1 MKDNTVHVDRSRTPA
16 KLTFSPVFNM
26 AVPMIDR
33 HLEEGRADKV
43 FIRTMEEEVTY
54 GELAENVNRCGNA
67 LLGLGIAKGERVLM
81 VIKDCPA
88 FFYVYWG
95 AIKAGI
101 VPVALNTLLRS
112 ADYRYMIEDSGC
124 AALVMSPEYAA
135 EVEPA
140 LDEAQHKPDVVVRTE
155 GESGLGALMAAASPD
170 LDPAPAAPTDD
181 CFWLYSS
188 GSTGQPKG
196 VVHRQRDL
204 ILTCVYYADGILGVT
219 EDDVFFSAPKLFF
232 AYGLG
237 NAMSNPLWC
246 GGTTVLSDRVPSPEM
261 TFEMIERF
269 RPTLYFGVPTL
280 YAAQL
285 RALETGDADLT
296 SIRLCVSAGEPLPPD
311 IFRRWTERT
320 GLLVLDGIG
329 STECMHIFV
338 SNRADDCRPGSSGR
352 LVPGYEARIVDETDA
367 EVADGEVG
375 RLLIKGES
383 VAPYYWNLPD
393 KTAATMRGE
402 WIETGDTYIRDADGW
417 YTYCGRDDDMLKVGG
432 IWCSPAEIEAKLIEH
447 PKVLETAVVG
457 RADDN
462 DLIKPEAFVIL
473 NDAGDAGDDLAG
485 ELLEH
490 CKSGLA
496 RYKYP
501 RWFNFVDK
509 LPKTATGKIQR
520 FRLRRG

>member
-285 RALETGDADLT
+285 RALETGDAT
-296 SIRLCVSAGEPLPPD
+296 
-311 IFRRWTERT
+311 
-320 GLLVLDGIG
+320 
-329 STECMHIFV
+329 
-338 SNRADDCRPGSSGR
+338 
-352 LVPGYEARIVDETDA
+352 
-367 EVADGEVG
+367 
-375 RLLIKGES
+375 
-383 VAPYYWNLPD
+383 
-393 KTAATMRGE
+393 
-402 WIETGDTYIRDADGW
+402 
-417 YTYCGRDDDMLKVGG
+417 
-432 IWCSPAEIEAKLIEH
+432 
-447 PKVLETAVVG
+447 
-457 RADDN
+457 
-462 DLIKPEAFVIL
+462 
-473 NDAGDAGDDLAG
+473 
-485 ELLEH
+485 
-490 CKSGLA
+490 
-496 RYKYP
+496 
-501 RWFNFVDK
+501 
-509 LPKTATGKIQR
+509 
-520 FRLRRG
+520 